1 MHNLCSV
8 NVNMSNLIIQQT
20 KHLFINVSI
29 VVVVVQL
36 VMVVV
41 VVVVVMVMVLI
52 VVVVV
57 EVVTVTSLGT
67 YGALENESPRERFTL
82 IFKQTSLNYCC
93 CSEHSLLTPVTLF
106 LYAFNGIVKKLQ
118 KGSTRWYY
126 LIVVPHCSC
135 KH

>member
-1 MHNLCSV
+1 MLDLNEGKEYEFRVAGITSAGIGDYSLNTAPLTVCKKKG
-8 NVNMSNLIIQQT
+8 LIM
-20 KHLFINVSI
+20 F
-29 VVVVVQL
+29 
-36 VMVVV
+36 
-41 VVVVVMVMVLI
+41 
-52 VVVVV
+52 
-57 EVVTVTSLGT
+57 TVTSLGT

-93 CSEHSLLTPVTLF
+93 CSEHSLLTPVSLF